1 MIGRN
6 KNDDV
11 ISISILPPQSRSTR
25 NQIHSHPASAT
36 MLASPFRPAVPFSPT
51 GPKNSSEDSLSF
63 RPARDVDA
71 FNSLLPPP
79 IEFVEGSSSGTLA
92 VPEGKYQPINVS
104 PRLSAKDVRA
114 VVFHLLSD
122 TSLLLQRPDAICL
135 RHKSPVSP
143 TTTHIDAATHTPTSV
158 AKNLS
163 LSVPGIDLAWPET
176 CDRAVGLY
184 NTGNTCFL
192 NSALQCLL
200 HTPPLL
206 RSVIAHRKEKC
217 TFEPSPFLPG

>member
-1 MIGRN
+1 
-6 KNDDV
+6 
-11 ISISILPPQSRSTR
+11 
-25 NQIHSHPASAT
+25 
-36 MLASPFRPAVPFSPT
+36 MLASPFRPAAPFSPT

-104 PRLSAKDVRA
+104 PKLSAKDVRA
-114 VVFHLLSD
+114 VAFYLLSD
-122 TSLLLQRPDAICL
+122 ISLLLQRPDATCL
-135 RHKSPVSP
+135 RHKSPASP
-143 TTTHIDAATHTPTSV
+143 TATQIDITARSPTSV

-163 LSVPGIDLAWPET
+163 LSVPGVDLAWPET

-206 RSVIAHRKEKC
+206 RSVIAHNKEKC
-217 TFEPSPFLPG
+217 TFENLHHFCLDDESLYFFRSYR